1 MHALSLAVNYL
12 HAVLAQAMFM
22 FILYFIPT
30 PGASGVA
37 EGGGAAIFSLLMP
50 DNIAGIMAVV
60 CRFFTEYLA
69 IFMGCIVAIRMIGWG
84 AAERIIS
91 GHQDEVIEEE
101 KKNG

>member
-1 MHALSLAVNYL
+1 MARIVSAGSALQDIYL
-12 HAVLAQAMFM
+12 IDHDDFGTNKRGFFNQIELGSKIDIDKVKFS
-22 FILYFIPT
+22 T
-30 PGASGVA
+30 
-37 EGGGAAIFSLLMP
+37 GGGATNASTTFARYGHES
-50 DNIAGIMAVV
+50 
-60 CRFFTEYLA
+60 